1 MKSRAKQW
9 MGLVSMTSLVLAGC
23 RSAEKSISL
32 IHRPDQHQS
41 ASSEKDR
48 ASRSHTAG
56 KAKVL
61 SSASSKRVVN
71 ETSNSLTSGDESDD
85 SRTITSVGWQVPQEP
100 SSADGDQSVTPSGD
114 ALTLT
119 ELQEFAVSS
128 NPTLQQAYALLQQA
142 QGNWAQVGLYPNPT
156 LVWHDEANN
165 APFDAHFGV
174 LSQDIVTGKK
184 LQLNRAVA
192 SSDVQRAQLEA
203 QAQNLRV
210 LNEVQIRYI
219 ETLGAERQVLVAE
232 ELLKIADDGVRVSER
247 FFKAEQVSQADVLQ
261 ATIQQRQ
268 TQILLR
274 NARFRVTAAR
284 KALGNVIGWPN
295 MPIRPLAGSLEDELL
310 EVDWDVA
317 WHELLDRSPQLH
329 AAQARLASAQVQVQ
343 RERVEPIPNL
353 QVSGGAGRDILPGDE
368 SFQMF
373 TVAVGADIPVWNRN
387 QGNIMAAEGYCQ
399 AAQAEI
405 TRLELSLRDALAEA
419 YQRYQSAHS
428 EVEIYRDQIVPTAES
443 NLALTQKAYEEGE
456 FDFLRV
462 LTARR
467 DLFQARVNYV
477 TALTDLR
484 SSVIEIRGLLLTGGL
499 NSTVSNPSPSNSA
512 GQTSDAGH

>member
-1 MKSRAKQW
+1 MKRQATQW
-9 MGLVSMTSLVLAGC
+9 MGFVSIASLVLAGC

-32 IHRPDQHQS
+32 SQRPDQRQS
-41 ASSEKDR
+41 TSTDKDR
-48 ASRSHTAG
+48 ESRSLATR
-56 KAKVL
+56 KAQA
-61 SSASSKRVVN
+61 AST
-71 ETSNSLTSGDESDD
+71 ETSQAPSSPEEVDD
-85 SRTITSVGWQVPQEP
+85 TGSITSVAWQVPEQP
-100 SSADGDQSVTPSGD
+100 SSGVIDGDQSPSPSGD
-114 ALTLT
+114 VLTLN
-119 ELQEFAVSS
+119 ELQEFAVTA

-203 QAQNLRV
+203 EAQNLRV

-219 ETLGAERQVLVAE
+219 EVLGAERQVLVAE
-232 ELLKIADDGVRVSER
+232 ELLKIADDGVSVSER

-274 NARFRVTAAR
+274 NARFRAAAAR
-284 KALGNVIGWPN
+284 KSLGNVIGWPD
-295 MPIRPLAGSLEDELL
+295 MPPRPLGGALEDELQD
-310 EVDWDVA
+310 VDWDVA
-317 WHELLDRSPQLH
+317 WQELLNRSPQLH
-329 AAQARLASAQVQVQ
+329 AAQARLASAQVQIH
-343 RERVEPIPNL
+343 REQVEPIPNL
-353 QVSGGAGRDILPGDE
+353 QVSGGAGRDILPADQ

-373 TVAVGADIPVWNRN
+373 TVSVGTNIPVWNRN
-387 QGNIMAAEGYCQ
+387 QGNIMAAEGYYR
-399 AAQAEI
+399 AAQAEV
-405 TRLELSLRDALAEA
+405 TRLELSLRDDLADA
-419 YQRYQSAHS
+419 YQRYQSARS
-428 EVEIYRDQIVPTAES
+428 EMEIYRDQIVPTAES

-484 SSVIEIRGLLLTGGL
+484 SAVIEIRGLLLTGGL
-499 NSTVSNPSPSNSA
+499 DPTVSNPSPSNSA